1 MIIYRKSA
9 MSESSKAAKQQ
20 PVIEE
25 VTPSVAAASV
35 PPPAVRTC
43 MTACSNADASTLLDE
58 FFNMWRV
65 GRIWRL
71 NKKVTSPPSL
81 LQDTCSLA
89 DFFIFVYVA
98 LTAKLEAAKKAL
110 ADEKTARQLAD
121 RSLADE
127 RAARQ
132 TTD

>member
-1 MIIYRKSA
+1 MPTFVEESACANVIGDSLSSILKAGWYTYRMIIYRKSA

-65 GRIWRL
+65 
-71 NKKVTSPPSL
+71 
-81 LQDTCSLA
+81 
-89 DFFIFVYVA
+89 
-98 LTAKLEAAKKAL
+98 
-110 ADEKTARQLAD
+110 
-121 RSLADE
+121 
-127 RAARQ
+127 
-132 TTD
+132 